1 MTDTNKRVLFRQR
14 PVGPVTEAQFE
25 FDEQPVPDPADGEVL
40 VRNLYLSVDPYM
52 RGRMNDVKSYVPP
65 FQVGAPL
72 QGGVIGE
79 VAASRAEGFAKG
91 DHVTGMLGWEQFSVA
106 DGRALRRIEAGG
118 HPLSYHLGILGM
130 PGLTAWVG
138 LKVIGA
144 CKPGEAVLVSAASG
158 AVGSVVGQ
166 IARNLGC
173 HVVGSAG
180 SDEKVAWLSD
190 DLGFDVAFNYK
201 TVDSV
206 HATVRDA
213 FPKGINVNFEN
224 VGGDMLEAAIW
235 NMAPFGR
242 IVLCGMIANYD
253 ARPEEM
259 PPGPRG
265 LTNLIGRSVRMEG
278 FIVSNHLQHAPEWDR
293 QCREWLNTGEIRY
306 RESVAE
312 GLDRAP
318 EAFMGMMS
326 GRNFGKQIVKIAD

>member
-1 MTDTNKRVLFRQR
+1 MKETNKRVLLNRR
-14 PVGPVTEAQFE
+14 PSGPVTDDVFG
-25 FDEQPVPDPADGEVL
+25 FDEQPVREPADGEVL

-52 RGRMNDVKSYVPP
+52 RGRMNDTKSYVPP
-65 FQVGAPL
+65 FQVGQPL

-79 VAASRAEGFAKG
+79 VVASRADGFSKG
-91 DHVTGMLGWEQFSVA
+91 DHVTGMLGWEQYSVA
-106 DGRALRRIEAGG
+106 DGRALRRVEAGG

-138 LKVIGA
+138 LNVIGA
-144 CKPGEAVLVSAASG
+144 CKRGDAVYVSAASG

-166 IARNLGC
+166 IARNQGC
-173 HVVGSAG
+173 RVVGSAG
-180 SDEKVAWLSD
+180 SDEKVAWLRD
-190 DLGFDVAFNYK
+190 ELGYDVAFNYK

-206 HATVRDA
+206 HESVRAA

-235 NMAPFGR
+235 NMAQFGR

-253 ARPEEM
+253 ATPDQM

-265 LTNLIGRSVRMEG
+265 LALLIGRSVRMEG
-278 FIVSNHLQHAPEWDR
+278 FIVSNHLKHAPEWDR
-293 QCREWLNTGEIRY
+293 QCREWLDAGKIVY

-312 GLDRAP
+312 GLDEAP
-318 EAFMGMMS
+318 AAFMGMMR
-326 GRNFGKQIVKIAD
+326 GKNFGKQIVKIA